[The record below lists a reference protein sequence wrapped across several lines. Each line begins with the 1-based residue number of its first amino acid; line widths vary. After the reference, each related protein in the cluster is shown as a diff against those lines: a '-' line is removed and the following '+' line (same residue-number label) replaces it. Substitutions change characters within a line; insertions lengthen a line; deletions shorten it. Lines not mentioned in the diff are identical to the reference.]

1 MTKTDDKVDAILAK
15 HPHLTKDEAMK
26 ILKDKN
32 ERKKK
37 KRADKQERTNAK
49 ILKGEEK
56 RQKKSAWSES

>member
-32 ERKKK
+32 ERNKK

>member
-1 MTKTDDKVDAILAK
+1 MTKFDDKIEALIAK
-15 HPHLTKDEAMK
+15 HPHLTKDDAMK

-32 ERKKK
+32 DRKKK
-37 KRADKQERTNAK
+37 KRADKIERTNAK